1 MAEISSRTGTTEHGF
16 EDYSLQIFF
25 AKKKNISRV
34 EKQLRSMTRQR
45 QWMLRTLQLCEPCS
59 LPTVDSPAA
68 TPTLCRSRSCF
79 MQLYCHERTLGL
91 KDTPLPG
98 LVGSFLVPPV
108 HGALARA
115 ASCSLSARICRKWE
129 TGRVGAVLVTRQLL
143 SYDMMR
149 ASVESVHVLVIRSV
163 HEAFAVL
170 IRR

>member
-1 MAEISSRTGTTEHGF
+1 MWQRSVPGQERLNMALRIIRYRSFSP
-16 EDYSLQIFF
+16 
-25 AKKKNISRV
+25 KKNISRV

-45 QWMLRTLQLCEPCS
+45 QWM
-59 LPTVDSPAA
+59 PTVDSPAA

-129 TGRVGAVLVTRQLL
+129 TGRVSAVSVTRSSATQL
-143 SYDMMR
+143 R
-149 ASVESVHVLVIRSV
+149 CVL
-163 HEAFAVL
+163 L
-170 IRR
+170 

>member
-1 MAEISSRTGTTEHGF
+1 MWQRSVPGQERLNMALRIIRYRSFSP
-16 EDYSLQIFF
+16 
-25 AKKKNISRV
+25 KKNISRV

-68 TPTLCRSRSCF
+68 TPTLRRSRSCF

-129 TGRVGAVLVTRQLL
+129 TGRVSAVSVTRSSATQL
-143 SYDMMR
+143 R
-149 ASVESVHVLVIRSV
+149 CVL
-163 HEAFAVL
+163 L
-170 IRR
+170 